1 VDSYEGGVYRLRPG
15 GKSEKIAQLPEGHVP
30 DGLKIDVNE
39 NLWITTYTGGGV
51 DIIKPDGT
59 YIDFLD
65 TGGVPLNCVFEGENL
80 IITDFGDIDT
90 LSVAEPMEGR
100 LWRIP
105 VGVRGMELFRG
116 AIA

>member
-1 VDSYEGGVYRLRPG
+1 MYRLRPG
-15 GKSEKIAQLPEGHVP
+15 GTSEKIAQLPETHVP
-30 DGLKIDVNE
+30 DGLKIDE
-39 NLWITTYTGGGV
+39 SGNLWITTYKGGGV
-51 DIIKPDGT
+51 DILKADGT
-59 YIDFLD
+59 YIDFLK